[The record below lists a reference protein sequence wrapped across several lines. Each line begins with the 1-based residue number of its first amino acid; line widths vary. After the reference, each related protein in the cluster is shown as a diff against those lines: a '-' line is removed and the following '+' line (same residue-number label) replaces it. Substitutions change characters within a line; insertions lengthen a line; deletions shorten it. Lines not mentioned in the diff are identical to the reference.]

1 MNNTLIITLLLAT
14 AALTPATAQ
23 TVQAISARPATPQAT
38 SAKAVTPRAANGR
51 IPVEAIRLERQGDAM
66 NVAFRLRLDSLRIRG
81 EQQLVLTPFLAGHR
95 DTVALKPVYLNGRAQ
110 EIRDRRH
117 DVTYPA
123 DAVVIRRHNGE
134 AQQVEYTAQVPYQR
148 WMHRATLLFSE
159 DLCGCGRPGNMDTV
173 TVHRPADLPLLPYV
187 QPTAEAQKVRHE
199 EGSAYIAF
207 KLDKYDIL
215 PNFRSNRAELDK
227 IIKTI
232 DLVRADSN
240 VTFTGVGI
248 HGYASP
254 DGNYN
259 HNAKLAANRSKAVTD
274 YVSKLYSFKPGI
286 CTTASTPEDWDGFIR
301 RMKDGALG
309 SKSAWALRIAEDS
322 TLTPDEKE
330 AKLRYDGPAYKVILA
345 DIFPPLRHTDYTVTY
360 TVRPFTVEESL
371 RIMRS
376 NPKQL
381 SLQEFYRIAQTMT
394 PGSKEFNEVFAT
406 AQKFF
411 PDDEAA
417 NTNAAVTRLNA
428 ITPRIN
434 AEGYEPTAEELAT
447 IDAYLSKAG
456 NGSVAQQARE
466 VRAEMTP

>member
-14 AALTPATAQ
+14 AALTPSTAQ
-23 TVQAISARPATPQAT
+23 TVQAISAKAAPSQAT

-51 IPVEAIRLERQGDAM
+51 IPVEAVRLERQGDAM

-81 EQQLVLTPFLAGHR
+81 EQQLVLTPFLASHR

-134 AQQVEYTAQVPYQR
+134 AQQVEYTAQVPYER

-274 YVSKLYSFKPGI
+274 YVSRLYSFKPGI

-309 SKSAWALRIAEDS
+309 RKSAWALRIAEDA

-330 AKLRYDGPAYKVILA
+330 AKLRYDGPAYKAILA

-466 VRAEMTP
+466 VRENL

>member
-23 TVQAISARPATPQAT
+23 TVQAISARPAPSQAT
-38 SAKAVTPRAANGR
+38 LAKAVTPRAANGR
-51 IPVEAIRLERQGDAM
+51 IPVEAIHLERQGDAM

-173 TVHRPADLPLLPYV
+173 TVERPADLPLLPYV

-371 RIMRS
+371 RIMRT

-394 PGSKEFNEVFAT
+394 PGSKEFNAVFAT
-406 AQKFF
+406 AQQFF

-417 NTNAAVTRLNA
+417 NTNAAVMRLNA

-466 VRAEMTP
+466 VRECL

>member
-1 MNNTLIITLLLAT
+1 MNNTLIITLLLTT

-23 TVQAISARPATPQAT
+23 TVQAISAKAAPSQAN

-123 DAVVIRRHNGE
+123 DAVIIRRHNGE

-274 YVSKLYSFKPGI
+274 YVSRLYSFKPGI

-309 SKSAWALRIAEDS
+309 SKSAWALRIAEDA

-330 AKLRYDGPAYKVILA
+330 AKLRYDGHAYKVILA

>member
-1 MNNTLIITLLLAT
+1 MNKTLIITLLTATLSTTAPT
-14 AALTPATAQ
+14 AAPAQ
-23 TVQAISARPATPQAT
+23 S
-38 SAKAVTPRAANGR
+38 PRAANGR
-51 IPVEAIRLERQGDAM
+51 IPVEAVRLERQGDAM

-81 EQQLVLTPFLAGHR
+81 EQQLVLTPLLCGHR
-95 DTVALKPVYLNGRAQ
+95 DTVALKPVTLNGRAQ

-134 AQQVEYTAQVPYQR
+134 AQQVEYTAQVPYER

-173 TVHRPADLPLLPYV
+173 TIHRPADLPLLPYV

-199 EGSAYIAF
+199 SGSAYIAF
-207 KLDKYDIL
+207 RLDKYDIL
-215 PNFRSNRAELDK
+215 PNFRNNRAELDK

-240 VTFTGVGI
+240 VTFTGVTI

-254 DGNYN
+254 DGRYQ
-259 HNAKLAANRSKAVTD
+259 HNAELAANRSKAVTD
-274 YVSKLYSFKPGI
+274 YVSRLYSFKPGI
-286 CTTASTPEDWDGFIR
+286 CTTLSTPEDWDGFIR

-309 SKSAWALRIAEDS
+309 SKSEWALRIAEDS

-371 RIMRS
+371 RIMRT

-394 PGSKEFNEVFAT
+394 PGSDDFNAVFAT
-406 AQKFF
+406 AQQFF

-428 ITPRIN
+428 LTPRIN
-434 AEGYEPTAEELAT
+434 SEGYEPTAEELAT

>member
-1 MNNTLIITLLLAT
+1 MNNTLIITLLLTT

-23 TVQAISARPATPQAT
+23 TVQAISAKAAPSQAN

-123 DAVVIRRHNGE
+123 DAVIIRRHNGE

-309 SKSAWALRIAEDS
+309 SKSAWALRIAEDA

-330 AKLRYDGPAYKVILA
+330 AKLRYDGHAYKVILA

-466 VRAEMTP
+466 VRECL